1 MDQTIERSI
10 VVTIQAQGKRF
21 SFLNHLF
28 TILILLCFEKLKTNL
43 ARKRRANHLAR
54 LLQHEFMIQT

>member
-21 SFLNHLF
+21 SFLNHLI
-28 TILILLCFEKLKTNL
+28 TIILLCSEKLKTNL